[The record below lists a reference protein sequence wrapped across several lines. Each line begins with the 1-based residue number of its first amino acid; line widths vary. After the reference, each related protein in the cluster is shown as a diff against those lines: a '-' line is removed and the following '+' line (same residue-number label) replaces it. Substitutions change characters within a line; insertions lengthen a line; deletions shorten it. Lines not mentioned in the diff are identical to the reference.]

1 MKTIHWGLIGCGDIA
16 VKRVAPA
23 MRDLESHSIRAIA
36 RRDTGRLEEFAARFP
51 VERLYQKAE
60 ELIADPKVDAVYL
73 ATPVNLHL
81 EHTLL
86 AAQAGKHVL
95 CEKPMAL
102 DMAQCDKMIEACEKA
117 GVLLGVAYYR
127 RFYPAVLKIK
137 EILAEGMIGRPVLAR
152 ALAAEFWK
160 FPDDHPLA
168 WRIRPEEGGGGPL
181 MDFGSHRIDI
191 LLDIL
196 GPVRE
201 VSAFTDR
208 LLFERQVEDSASLL
222 LRHSSGAHSL
232 AGAYHTIGPLC
243 DELEV
248 FCSAGSLTL
257 KSLNSGSLTITR
269 GNEREILELPPHSNL
284 HLPLLEDF
292 GRAIAGRR
300 QPRVTGRIG
309 RETSRIMEAAYRSS
323 REGMVCKIESNG
335 LTED

>member
-1 MKTIHWGLIGCGDIA
+1 MRTIRWGLIGCGDIA

-23 MRDLESHSIRAIA
+23 MRDLEGHSIRAIA
-36 RRDTGRLEEFAARFP
+36 RKDPVRLEEFAARFP
-51 VERLYQKAE
+51 VERLYSSAE
-60 ELIADPKVDAVYL
+60 DLIADKEVDAVYL
-73 ATPVNLHL
+73 ATPVNLHP
-81 EHTLL
+81 EHTRL
-86 AAQAGKHVL
+86 AAKAGKHVL

-102 DMAQCDKMIEACEKA
+102 DTAQCDRMIEACERA

-137 EILAEGMIGRPVLAR
+137 ELLAQGEIGRPVLAR
-152 ALAAEFWK
+152 ALAAEFWR
-160 FPDDHPLA
+160 FPDNHPLA

-196 GPVRE
+196 GAVSE

-208 LLFERQVEDSASLL
+208 LLFEREVEDSATLL
-222 LRHSSGAHSL
+222 LRHTSGAHSL

-243 DELEV
+243 DELEI
-248 FCSAGSLTL
+248 FCSEGSLTL
-257 KSLNSGSLTITR
+257 KSLNSGSLTVTR
-269 GNEREILELPPHSNL
+269 GNEREIIDLPPHPNL

-292 GRAIAGRR
+292 GRAIAEGR
-300 QPRVTGRIG
+300 QPRVSGRTG

-323 REGMVCKIESNG
+323 REGIACRIK
-335 LTED
+335 L